1 MTKEYES
8 AAHESTGCRDY
19 AFCRRVGPICAQRHH
34 IGASKLLADCPD
46 EVELAGYFARCS
58 CTRTLAELVDII
70 VAMEASIFR
79 KGTKGQC
86 RGTLGKRAHAGHV
99 AAMHSVHIQAGGMC
113 LRVGESRYYNKGR
126 RCRTDPSGIAG
137 SSITPSGSSPPPL
150 HLPDVFGPILS
161 RFCCLPT
168 VFFRMGLPSP
178 PRLV

>member
-46 EVELAGYFARCS
+46 EVEVAGYFARCS

-70 VAMEASIFR
+70 VAMEASISR

-126 RCRTDPSGIAG
+126 SAEQTHQASQAVQSRPQRVHHLLFTYLMCSVPFCPTFAG
-137 SSITPSGSSPPPL
+137 CQHQRG
-150 HLPDVFGPILS
+150 V
-161 RFCCLPT
+161 
-168 VFFRMGLPSP
+168 
-178 PRLV
+178 